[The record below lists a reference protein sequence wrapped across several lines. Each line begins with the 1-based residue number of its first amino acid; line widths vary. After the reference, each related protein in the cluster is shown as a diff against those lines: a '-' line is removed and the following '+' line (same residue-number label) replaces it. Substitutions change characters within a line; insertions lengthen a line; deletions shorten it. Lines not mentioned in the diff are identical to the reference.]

1 MTRRIAI
8 LGGTFDPIHDGHLAL
23 ATHFSALLALD
34 ELVLMPAGQPWQKTG
49 VSAAAQ
55 RLEMTRIAAAHLR
68 LPGTRVSVGTDEV
81 ERHGDTYTV
90 DTLAAWRER
99 VGPDASLSLL
109 IGADQLVALDHWH
122 DWLDLFE
129 LAHIC
134 VAARPGFDPTAAS
147 PAVGA
152 QIARREM
159 PLEDIRRHAH
169 GGILIDQSLHLDIS
183 ATHIRQCAQQR
194 LAADAKACEHVPDA
208 VWHYIRQHRL
218 YGESPVSDAS
228 SKIA

>member
-34 ELVLMPAGQPWQKTG
+34 ELVLMPAGQPWHKTG

-55 RLEMTRIAAAHLR
+55 RLAMTRIAAAHLR
-68 LPGTRVSVGTDEV
+68 LPGTQVSVGTDEV
-81 ERHGDTYTV
+81 ERDGDTYTV
-90 DTLAAWRER
+90 DTLAAWRAR

-109 IGADQLVALDHWH
+109 IGADQLLALDHWH
-122 DWLDLFE
+122 DWLDLFG
-129 LAHIC
+129 LAHVC
-134 VAARPGFDPTAAS
+134 VAARPGFDLAS
-147 PAVGA
+147 PPPAVRA
-152 QIARREM
+152 QIARREL
-159 PLEDIRRHAH
+159 PLAQIRQRPS
-169 GGILIDQSLHLDIS
+169 GGILLDRSLDLDIS

-208 VWHYIRQHRL
+208 VWRYIRQHRL
-218 YGESPVSDAS
+218 YGDSAAPDTS
-228 SKIA
+228 SGAA

>member
-1 MTRRIAI
+1 M

-34 ELVLMPAGQPWQKTG
+34 ELVLMPAGQPWQKSG
-49 VSAAAQ
+49 VSAAAH
-55 RLEMTRIAAAHLR
+55 RLEMARIAAAHLL
-68 LPGTRVSVGTDEV
+68 LPGTHVSVGTDEV
-81 ERHGDTYTV
+81 ERRGDTYTV
-90 DTLAAWRER
+90 DTLAAWRAR
-99 VGPDASLSLL
+99 IGPDASLSLL

-129 LAHIC
+129 LAHVC
-134 VAARPGFDPTAAS
+134 VAARPGFDPAGAS

-152 QIARREM
+152 QIARRQL
-159 PLEDIRRHAH
+159 PLEDIQRRAH
-169 GGILIDQSLHLDIS
+169 GGVLIDRSLDLDIS
-183 ATHIRQCAQQR
+183 ATHIRHCAQQR
-194 LAADAKACEHVPDA
+194 LAADAKDCEHVPDA

-218 YGESPVSDAS
+218 YGESPVSDHP